1 MISDDFGGRFAQH
14 TRFMRT
20 DGVKLQR
27 SGGRGMLQH
36 VIHDVGMRGRG
47 AGEDERGGNAERDAF
62 EHRYSFLVVMST
74 IAYVGN
80 GATKGQ

>member
-1 MISDDFGGRFAQH
+1 
-14 TRFMRT
+14 
-20 DGVKLQR
+20 
-27 SGGRGMLQH
+27 MLQH